1 MNCNMFSRSLTDV
14 FFCFPR
20 LLTYFDLRVSDR
32 RRVNLWFTSL
42 RPHIGSSLTLL
53 NYGFSRVNYSRLPR
67 WLPYTFTLPC
77 SFYSA
82 LLNMIVCVCVCVH
95 VVGWAL
101 QGGRGQHLNLRLLWG
116 KSLPGFTS
124 RDAVTHTHK
133 YIYRSICMF
142 ALWSIKL
149 LLCMQI

>member
-1 MNCNMFSRSLTDV
+1 MPCWLRGLSCRLWTATCSVGVWRMF
-14 FFCFPR
+14 
-20 LLTYFDLRVSDR
+20 LTYFDLRVSDR

-82 LLNMIVCVCVCVH
+82 LLNMIACVCVCVCMSWDERCRAGGDSIWISACCEEKVFPGSH
-95 VVGWAL
+95 
-101 QGGRGQHLNLRLLWG
+101 QGTPSH
-116 KSLPGFTS
+116 
-124 RDAVTHTHK
+124 THTNI
-133 YIYRSICMF
+133 YIDLYVCSHSG
-142 ALWSIKL
+142 A
-149 LLCMQI
+149 